1 MSSRGQAFSL
11 EAFVASVLLL
21 ATLTFAL
28 QAVAVSSNTA
38 SVTDSELRGQHAGI
52 AEGVLDGTVENESL
66 APTLLY
72 WDNSTE
78 RFYGAD
84 EDEGFY
90 VAQSPNTIFGRTLD
104 ESLSDQQIRYNVNLY
119 YRTEAGER
127 ESRRLVEYGTPSH
140 DAVRVIETV
149 TLYDDSHLVDQDE
162 APRENATL
170 GTVEDDFYAPDAAT
184 DSRVYNVIRVE
195 VVVWRT

>member
-38 SVTDSELRGQHAGI
+38 SVADSELRGQHVGI

-84 EDEGFY
+84 EEGFY
-90 VAQSPNTIFGRTLD
+90 IAQSPNTTFGRTLD
-104 ESLSDQQIRYNVNLY
+104 GSLSDQQIRYNINLH
-119 YRTEAGER
+119 YRTTDGER
-127 ESRRLVEYGTPSH
+127 ESRRLIEYGTPGH
-140 DAVRVIETV
+140 NAVRVMETV
-149 TLYDDSHLVDQDE
+149 TLYDDSRLVDQHE
-162 APRENATL
+162 VPRESATL
-170 GTVEDDFYAPDAAT
+170 GTVEEDFYAPDAAT

-195 VVVWRT
+195 VVLWRT